1 LIGGGGLVIEPHLHG
16 KLSEVKHP
24 LNSVLGTTDPFVM
37 YSTSH
42 FHTNMDA
49 NMDMI
54 PATGIDWFA
63 VRCTRIQQRKFIQDQ
78 RSELLAKSN

>member
-1 LIGGGGLVIEPHLHG
+1 
-16 KLSEVKHP
+16 
-24 LNSVLGTTDPFVM
+24 M

-78 RSELLAKSN
+78 RSELLAKSNWKIVGILYLLSDD